1 MEQESSQSQN
11 QSQGQ
16 SQSQT
21 QKQPTKAKND
31 NSLTVQNQEQALTAP
46 ANSDTNSDTNMDN
59 DKQEPHANSEETEP
73 QKPQHKRSFDE
84 LQEDSGNYRPV
95 AQAIGNWLDN
105 ASINTLNHLN
115 EQAADIFYRKGVT
128 FTVYSDAKNI
138 ERMIPFDIIP
148 RIIAASEWQQIE
160 AGCRQRITAL
170 NAFLHDIYHDQA
182 IMKAGIVPAS
192 YVYASGSYEPWMMGI
207 TLDKPIYS
215 HISGIDLIRDETG
228 RFCVLEDNLR
238 TPSGVSYMLESR
250 NISETLLADLFS
262 QNAVLGVSGYPQRLK
277 ACLASATSKYDPQI
291 VILTP
296 GRFNSAYYEHAFL
309 AHEMNVPLV
318 HGYDLVVEDSKVYMQ
333 GIRGKLQVDIIYRRI
348 DDPYLDPLAFR
359 SDSILGVSGLMSAYR
374 AGNVVIVNAPGTGVA
389 DDKSL
394 YPFVPDMIEFYLN
407 EQPILPNITTYQCRK
422 PEELTYV
429 LDNLDKLVVKETQG
443 SGGYGMLIGPT
454 SSEQEIADY
463 RTRLLDNPSG
473 FIAQP
478 TIALSTNPTAV
489 SDGIAPRHIDLRPFI
504 LSHGDGMV
512 DIVPGGLTR
521 VAMVEGSLVVNS
533 SQGGGIKDTWV
544 IDDSHLTN
552 HLTGS
557 KDSHSITITNTENA
571 PAISVINNTDI
582 NLNNRAYA
590 DTSLVEPSSS
600 SESSPTYYSSYYD
613 RVQPIEAGYEDRVDA
628 PMILLLSTASHLIW
642 LGRYS
647 ERLYYYD
654 NIMKQLI
661 KGDLKKSQVQHL
673 IQHLGFAA
681 NSNESLKLMKAQL
694 MDDLEQQRIPNV
706 IQSIET
712 NIQEAKGV
720 IGKDTAELYNLI
732 KRLASAGTYRAAT
745 LQLHACNAA
754 MNQENATVT
763 CFWQLGRHFER
774 LERAVLLDEDAMTA
788 SLAFKHWINELPENT
803 RWRELMRLTNQM
815 IKSQRFSDF
824 SLISQEFNLILR
836 QGV

>member
-1 MEQESSQSQN
+1 MEQKSSQSQN
-11 QSQGQ
+11 QSQAQ
-16 SQSQT
+16 SQVQT
-21 QKQPTKAKND
+21 QKQSSKAKND
-31 NSLTVQNQEQALTAP
+31 NSMTVQNQEQALTAL
-46 ANSDTNSDTNMDN
+46 ADTDMGN
-59 DKQEPHANSEETEP
+59 DKQEPHAKSEETIP
-73 QKPQHKRSFDE
+73 QKPQHQQSFDE
-84 LQEDSGNYRPV
+84 LQEDSGSYRPV

-105 ASINTLNHLN
+105 TSINTLNHLN

-148 RIIAASEWQQIE
+148 RVISASEWQQIE

-192 YVYASGSYEPWMMGI
+192 YVYASGCYEPWMMGI

-262 QNAVLGVSGYPQRLK
+262 QNSILGVRDYPQRLK

-422 PEELTYV
+422 PDELQYV

-454 SSEQEIADY
+454 STKQEIADY

-478 TIALSTNPTAV
+478 TIALSTNPTAI

-504 LSHGDGMV
+504 LSHGDGTV

-544 IDDSHLTN
+544 IDDSNPTTRLKSTRLTTRAGN
-552 HLTGS
+552 S
-557 KDSHSITITNTENA
+557 NA
-571 PAISVINNTDI
+571 PTVNAVVK
-582 NLNNRAYA
+582 ACA
-590 DTSLVEPSSS
+590 DTYLADSSTASL
-600 SESSPTYYSSYYD
+600 ESSPTYSSYFD
-613 RVQPIEAGYEDRVDA
+613 RVQPIEAGYEGRDDA

-673 IQHLGFAA
+673 IQHLGFSA
-681 NSNESLKLMKAQL
+681 NSSESLKVMKAQ
-694 MDDLEQQRIPNV
+694 MMCDLEQQRIPNV

-712 NIQEAKGV
+712 NSQEAKGV

-754 MNQENATVT
+754 MAQEHATVT

-774 LERAVLLDEDAMTA
+774 LERAVLLEEDAMAA
-788 SLAFKHWINELPENT
+788 SLEFKHWINELPENT
-803 RWRELMRLTNQM
+803 RWRELIRLTNQM
-815 IKSQRFSDF
+815 IKGKRFSDF
-824 SLISQEFNLILR
+824 NLISQEFNLILR

>member
-1 MEQESSQSQN
+1 MAKD
-11 QSQGQ
+11 
-16 SQSQT
+16 T
-21 QKQPTKAKND
+21 LTK
-31 NSLTVQNQEQALTAP
+31 
-46 ANSDTNSDTNMDN
+46 DTLE
-59 DKQEPHANSEETEP
+59 KSE
-73 QKPQHKRSFDE
+73 QKPQSFDE
-84 LQEDSGNYRPV
+84 LQISKGKYRPV
-95 AQAIGNWLDN
+95 AQAVGHWLDN
-105 ASINTLNHLN
+105 INMDALNYLN
-115 EQAADIFYRKGVT
+115 EQAENIFYRKGVT

-148 RIIAASEWQQIE
+148 RIIAASEWKQIE
-160 AGCRQRITAL
+160 AGCKQRITAL

-182 IMKAGIVPAS
+182 IMKADIVPAS
-192 YVYASGSYEPWMMGI
+192 YVYASGCYEPWMMGI
-207 TLDKPIYS
+207 ELDKPIYS

-228 RFCVLEDNLR
+228 KFCVLEDNLR

-250 NISETLLADLFS
+250 NISETLLADIFTETPIMGIS
-262 QNAVLGVSGYPQRLK
+262 DYPSRLK
-277 ACLASATSKYDPQI
+277 ACLASSTSKYDPQV

-333 GIRGKLQVDIIYRRI
+333 GIRGKVQVDVIYRRI
-348 DDPYLDPLAFR
+348 DDPYIDPLAFK

-394 YPFVPDMIEFYLN
+394 YPFVPDMIKFYLN
-407 EQPILPNITTYQCRK
+407 EEPILPNIETYQCRK
-422 PEELTYV
+422 PDDLKYV

-454 SSEQEIADY
+454 STKKEIEEY
-463 RTRLLDNPSG
+463 RLRLLENPAG

-478 TIALSTNPTAV
+478 TISLSTNPTAV

-504 LSHGDGMV
+504 LSHGDGTV

-533 SQGGGIKDTWV
+533 SQGGGIKDTWI
-544 IDDSHLTN
+544 IDDSDLDNQQTDKCSP
-552 HLTGS
+552 LSSVGV
-557 KDSHSITITNTENA
+557 NA
-571 PAISVINNTDI
+571 LGHAN
-582 NLNNRAYA
+582 
-590 DTSLVEPSSS
+590 
-600 SESSPTYYSSYYD
+600 YYD
-613 RVQPIEAGYEDRVDA
+613 RVQPLETGYESLDDA

-654 NIMKQLI
+654 DVMKQLI
-661 KGDLKKSQVQHL
+661 KGDLKKSQIRHL
-673 IQHLGFAA
+673 ISHLGFAVDG
-681 NSNESLKLMKAQL
+681 EVSLTTMKAQ
-694 MDDLEQQRIPNV
+694 MMADLEQNIIPNIV
-706 IQSIET
+706 QSIED
-712 NIQEAKGV
+712 NVQEAKGV

-732 KRLASAGTYRAAT
+732 KRLSSAGTYRAAT

-754 MNQENATVT
+754 MKQENPTVT
-763 CFWQLGRHFER
+763 CFWQLGRHFEQ
-774 LERAVLLDEDAMTA
+774 LERAVLLEEDSTEI
-788 SLAFKHWINELPENT
+788 SFEFRHWINELPENT
-803 RWRELMRLTNQM
+803 RWRELIRLTNQM
-815 IKSQRFSDF
+815 IRSKKFSDF
-824 SLISQEFNLILR
+824 ALISKEFNLILR

>member
-1 MEQESSQSQN
+1 MQDSS
-11 QSQGQ
+11 G
-16 SQSQT
+16 
-21 QKQPTKAKND
+21 
-31 NSLTVQNQEQALTAP
+31 
-46 ANSDTNSDTNMDN
+46 
-59 DKQEPHANSEETEP
+59 H
-73 QKPQHKRSFDE
+73 
-84 LQEDSGNYRPV
+84 YRPIAKTV
-95 AQAIGNWLDN
+95 GSWLDN
-105 ASINTLNHLN
+105 NNINTLNHLN

-160 AGCRQRITAL
+160 AGCKQRITAL

-192 YVYASGSYEPWMMGI
+192 YVYASGCYEPWMMGI

-250 NISETLLADLFS
+250 NISETLLADLF
-262 QNAVLGVSGYPQRLK
+262 AHTPILGVSDYPQRLK

-348 DDPYLDPLAFR
+348 DDPYIDPLAFR

-394 YPFVPDMIEFYLN
+394 YPFVPDMIEFYLG
-407 EQPILPNITTYQCRK
+407 EKPILPNITTYQCRK
-422 PEELTYV
+422 PDELQYV

-454 SSEQEIADY
+454 SSKPEIEAY
-463 RTRLLDNPSG
+463 RKRLLDNPSG

-478 TIALSTNPTAV
+478 TIALSTNPTAI

-504 LSHGDGMV
+504 LSHGDGTV

-533 SQGGGIKDTWV
+533 SQGGGIKDTWI
-544 IDDSHLTN
+544 IDDSHLSTALSSHTRAAN
-552 HLTGS
+552 KPPLTL
-557 KDSHSITITNTENA
+557 DSNA
-571 PAISVINNTDI
+571 
-582 NLNNRAYA
+582 
-590 DTSLVEPSSS
+590 
-600 SESSPTYYSSYYD
+600 TYHASYYD
-613 RVQPIEAGYEDRVDA
+613 RAQPIEAGYEGRDDA
-628 PMILLLSTASHLIW
+628 PMILLLSTASHLVW

-647 ERLYYYD
+647 DRLYYYD
-654 NIMKQLI
+654 SIMKQLI

-673 IQHLGFAA
+673 VSHLGFIAD
-681 NSNESLKLMKAQL
+681 SNASLKTMKAQL
-694 MDDLEQQRIPNV
+694 IYDLEQQRIPNV

-754 MNQENATVT
+754 MDQEHSTVT

-774 LERAVLLDEDAMTA
+774 LERAVLLNNEEAMSA
-788 SLAFKHWINELPENT
+788 SLEFKHWINELPENT

-815 IKSQRFSDF
+815 IKSEKFSDF
-824 SLISQEFNLILR
+824 TRISQEFNLILR

>member
-1 MEQESSQSQN
+1 MTKPSTQSQSQSQN
-11 QSQGQ
+11 QVTKDKQ
-16 SQSQT
+16 SQSQNT
-21 QKQPTKAKND
+21 SVNEKIA
-31 NSLTVQNQEQALTAP
+31 QNNKE
-46 ANSDTNSDTNMDN
+46 
-59 DKQEPHANSEETEP
+59 
-73 QKPQHKRSFDE
+73 KPQCFDE
-84 LQEDSGNYRPV
+84 LKADNGEYRPV
-95 AQAIGNWLDN
+95 AQAVGDWLDDI
-105 ASINTLNHLN
+105 SIDGLNHLN
-115 EQAADIFYRKGVT
+115 EQAENIFYRKGVT

-148 RIIAASEWQQIE
+148 RIIAASEWQQVKK
-160 AGCRQRITAL
+160 GCQQRITAL

-182 IMKAGIVPAS
+182 IMKEGVVPAS
-192 YVYASGSYEPWMMGI
+192 YVYASGCYEPWMMGI
-207 TLDKPIYS
+207 ELDKPIYS

-250 NISETLLADLFS
+250 NISKTLLSDLF
-262 QNAVLGVSGYPQRLK
+262 AHTPVLEVSDYSKRLK
-277 ACLASATSKYDPQI
+277 ACLASSTSKYDPQI

-333 GIRGKLQVDIIYRRI
+333 GIRGKVQVDIIYRRI
-348 DDPYLDPLAFR
+348 DDPYIDPLAFNPT
-359 SDSILGVSGLMSAYR
+359 SILGVSGLMSAYR

-394 YPFVPDMIEFYLN
+394 YAFVPDMIEFYLN
-407 EQPILPNITTYQCRK
+407 EKPILPNIETYQCRK
-422 PEELTYV
+422 PDELSYV

-454 SSEQEIADY
+454 STKQEISDY
-463 RTRLLDNPSG
+463 RQRLLANPTG

-478 TIALSTNPTAV
+478 TISLSTNPTAV

-504 LSHGDGMV
+504 LSHGDGSV

-544 IDDSHLTN
+544 VDDSKLD
-552 HLTGS
+552 G
-557 KDSHSITITNTENA
+557 SHS
-571 PAISVINNTDI
+571 
-582 NLNNRAYA
+582 
-590 DTSLVEPSSS
+590 SSAS
-600 SESSPTYYSSYYD
+600 KAASSYNQEISAAGHASYHN
-613 RVQPIEAGYEDRVDA
+613 RVQPIEAGYEDLDDA
-628 PMILLLSTASHLIW
+628 PMILLLSTASYLIW

-654 NIMKQLI
+654 SIIKQLI
-661 KGDLKKSQVQHL
+661 NGDLKKSQVQHL
-673 IQHLGFAA
+673 VNHLGFDADL
-681 NSNESLKLMKAQL
+681 NDSLKAMKGQIL
-694 MDDLEQQRIPNV
+694 YDLEQKRIPSV
-706 IQSIET
+706 VSSIET
-712 NIQEAKGV
+712 NVQEAKGV

-732 KRLASAGTYRAAT
+732 KRLSSAGTYRAAT

-754 MNQENATVT
+754 MKQEHPTVT
-763 CFWQLGRHFER
+763 CFWQLGRHFEQ
-774 LERAVLLDEDAMTA
+774 LERAVLLDEDTTA
-788 SLAFKHWINELPENT
+788 VSLAFKHWINQLPENT
-803 RWRELMRLTNQM
+803 RWRELIRLTNQM
-815 IKSQRFSDF
+815 IQSKQFSDF
-824 SLISQEFNLILR
+824 KLISQEFNIILQ

>member
-1 MEQESSQSQN
+1 MNKETTQSQ
-11 QSQGQ
+11 
-16 SQSQT
+16 
-21 QKQPTKAKND
+21 A
-31 NSLTVQNQEQALTAP
+31 QNQTSTATKP
-46 ANSDTNSDTNMDN
+46 ATKTSSSNTTKVAAKS
-59 DKQEPHANSEETEP
+59 TE
-73 QKPQHKRSFDE
+73 KPQCFDE
-84 LQEDSGNYRPV
+84 LKISKDQYRPV
-95 AQAIGNWLDN
+95 AQTVGDWLDN
-105 ASINTLNHLN
+105 INSDALSHLN
-115 EQAADIFYRKGVT
+115 EQAENIFYRKGVT
-128 FTVYSDAKNI
+128 FTVYSDAENI

-160 AGCRQRITAL
+160 AGCKQRITAL

-182 IMKAGIVPAS
+182 IMKAGVVPAS
-192 YVYASGSYEPWMMGI
+192 YVYASGCYEPWMMGI
-207 TLDKPIYS
+207 ELDKPIYS
-215 HISGIDLIRDETG
+215 HISGIDLIRDESG

-250 NISETLLADLFS
+250 NISETLLSDLF
-262 QNAVLGVSGYPQRLK
+262 AHTPILDVSDYPKRLK
-277 ACLASATSKYDPQI
+277 ACLASSTSKYDPQI
-291 VILTP
+291 AILTP

-333 GIRGKLQVDIIYRRI
+333 GIRGKVQVDIIYRRI
-348 DDPYLDPLAFR
+348 DDPYIDPLAFR

-394 YPFVPDMIEFYLN
+394 YPFVPDMIEFYLG
-407 EQPILPNITTYQCRK
+407 EKPILPNIQTYQCRK
-422 PEELTYV
+422 PDELQYV

-454 SSEQEIADY
+454 STKQEIEDY
-463 RTRLLDNPSG
+463 RKRLLANPIG

-478 TIALSTNPTAV
+478 TISLSTNPTAV

-504 LSHGDGMV
+504 LSHGDGTV

-544 IDDSHLTN
+544 IDDSNLTASDN
-552 HLTGS
+552 QPTDKSNRSSL
-557 KDSHSITITNTENA
+557 DTNTNGHA
-571 PAISVINNTDI
+571 N
-582 NLNNRAYA
+582 YH
-590 DTSLVEPSSS
+590 
-600 SESSPTYYSSYYD
+600 D
-613 RVQPIEAGYEDRVDA
+613 RVQPLEAGYEDIDDA

-654 NIMKQLI
+654 DVMKQLI
-661 KGDLKKSQVQHL
+661 KGDLKKTQIQHL
-673 IQHLGFAA
+673 IGHLGFTADA
-681 NSNESLKLMKAQL
+681 NESLKTMKAQ
-694 MDDLEQQRIPNV
+694 MMTDLAQNIIPNV

-712 NIQEAKGV
+712 NVQEAKGV

-732 KRLASAGTYRAAT
+732 KRLSSAGTYRAAT
-745 LQLHACNAA
+745 LQVYACNAA
-754 MNQENATVT
+754 MAQEHATVI

-774 LERAVLLDEDAMTA
+774 LERAVLLNEDSMAA
-788 SLAFKHWINELPENT
+788 SLEFKHWINKLPENT
-803 RWRELMRLTNQM
+803 RWRELIRLTNQM
-815 IKSQRFSDF
+815 IRSKQFSDF
-824 SLISQEFNLILR
+824 TLISQEFNIILR

>member
-1 MEQESSQSQN
+1 MNKIASQSQSKDGN
-11 QSQGQ
+11 PDKEKSANQ
-16 SQSQT
+16 SQSQS
-21 QKQPTKAKND
+21 QSQSIKVPND
-31 NSLTVQNQEQALTAP
+31 NTKSSASTPTE
-46 ANSDTNSDTNMDN
+46 DTLRKDT
-59 DKQEPHANSEETEP
+59 SEKPE
-73 QKPQHKRSFDE
+73 QKPKSFDE
-84 LQEDSGNYRPV
+84 LQISKGKYRPV
-95 AQAIGNWLDN
+95 AQAVGHWLDN
-105 ASINTLNHLN
+105 INMDALNYLN
-115 EQAADIFYRKGVT
+115 EQAENIFYRKGVT

-148 RIIAASEWQQIE
+148 RIIAASEWKHIE
-160 AGCRQRITAL
+160 AGCKQRITAL

-182 IMKAGIVPAS
+182 IMKADIVPAS
-192 YVYASGSYEPWMMGI
+192 YVYASGCYEPWMMGI
-207 TLDKPIYS
+207 ELDKPIYS

-250 NISETLLADLFS
+250 NISETLLADIFS
-262 QNAVLGVSGYPQRLK
+262 DTPIMGISDYPNRLK
-277 ACLASATSKYDPQI
+277 ACLASSTSKYDPQV

-333 GIRGKLQVDIIYRRI
+333 GIRGKVQVDVIYRRI
-348 DDPYLDPLAFR
+348 DDPYIDPLAFK

-394 YPFVPDMIEFYLN
+394 YPFVPDMIKFYLN
-407 EQPILPNITTYQCRK
+407 EEPILPNIETYQCRK
-422 PEELTYV
+422 PDDLKYV

-454 SSEQEIADY
+454 STKKEIEEY
-463 RTRLLDNPSG
+463 RLRLLENPAG

-478 TIALSTNPTAV
+478 TISLSTNPTAV

-504 LSHGDGMV
+504 LSHGDGTV

-533 SQGGGIKDTWV
+533 SQGGGIKDTWI
-544 IDDSHLTN
+544 IDDSDL
-552 HLTGS
+552 
-557 KDSHSITITNTENA
+557 DSQQTDKCSPLSSVGVNA
-571 PAISVINNTDI
+571 SGHAN
-582 NLNNRAYA
+582 
-590 DTSLVEPSSS
+590 
-600 SESSPTYYSSYYD
+600 YYD
-613 RVQPIEAGYEDRVDA
+613 RVQPLETGYESLDDA

-654 NIMKQLI
+654 DVMKQLI
-661 KGDLKKSQVQHL
+661 KGDLKKSQIRHL
-673 IQHLGFAA
+673 ISHLGFAVDG
-681 NSNESLKLMKAQL
+681 EVSLTTMKAQ
-694 MDDLEQQRIPNV
+694 MMADLEQNIIPNIV
-706 IQSIET
+706 QSIED
-712 NIQEAKGV
+712 NVQEAKGV

-732 KRLASAGTYRAAT
+732 KRLSSAGTYRAAT

-754 MNQENATVT
+754 MKQENPTVT
-763 CFWQLGRHFER
+763 CFWQLGRHFEQ
-774 LERAVLLDEDAMTA
+774 LERAVLLGEDSTEI
-788 SLAFKHWINELPENT
+788 SFEFRHWINELPENT
-803 RWRELMRLTNQM
+803 RWRELIRLTNQM
-815 IKSQRFSDF
+815 IRSKKFSDF
-824 SLISQEFNLILR
+824 ALISKEFNLILR

>member
-1 MEQESSQSQN
+1 MAKD
-11 QSQGQ
+11 
-16 SQSQT
+16 T
-21 QKQPTKAKND
+21 LTK
-31 NSLTVQNQEQALTAP
+31 
-46 ANSDTNSDTNMDN
+46 DT
-59 DKQEPHANSEETEP
+59 SEKPEK
-73 QKPQHKRSFDE
+73 KPQSFDE
-84 LQEDSGNYRPV
+84 LQISKGKYRPV
-95 AQAIGNWLDN
+95 AQAVGHWLDN
-105 ASINTLNHLN
+105 INMDALNYLN
-115 EQAADIFYRKGVT
+115 EQAENIFYRKGVT

-148 RIIAASEWQQIE
+148 RIIAASEWKQIE
-160 AGCRQRITAL
+160 AGCKQRITAL

-182 IMKAGIVPAS
+182 IMKADIVPAS
-192 YVYASGSYEPWMMGI
+192 YVYASGCYEPWMMGI
-207 TLDKPIYS
+207 ELDKPIYS

-250 NISETLLADLFS
+250 NISETLLADIFS
-262 QNAVLGVSGYPQRLK
+262 DTPIMGISDYPSRLK
-277 ACLASATSKYDPQI
+277 ACLASSTSKYDPQV

-333 GIRGKLQVDIIYRRI
+333 GIRGKVQVDVIYRRI
-348 DDPYLDPLAFR
+348 DDPYIDPLAFK

-394 YPFVPDMIEFYLN
+394 YPFVPDMIKFYLN
-407 EQPILPNITTYQCRK
+407 EEPILPNIETYQCRK
-422 PEELTYV
+422 PDDLKYV

-454 SSEQEIADY
+454 STKKEIEEY
-463 RTRLLDNPSG
+463 RLRLLENPAG

-478 TIALSTNPTAV
+478 TISLSTNPTAV

-504 LSHGDGMV
+504 LSHGDGTV

-533 SQGGGIKDTWV
+533 SQGGGIKDTWI
-544 IDDSHLTN
+544 IDDSDLDNQQTDKCSP
-552 HLTGS
+552 LSSVGV
-557 KDSHSITITNTENA
+557 NA
-571 PAISVINNTDI
+571 SGHAN
-582 NLNNRAYA
+582 
-590 DTSLVEPSSS
+590 
-600 SESSPTYYSSYYD
+600 YYD
-613 RVQPIEAGYEDRVDA
+613 RVQPLETGYESLDDA

-654 NIMKQLI
+654 DVMKQLI
-661 KGDLKKSQVQHL
+661 KGDLKKSQIRHL
-673 IQHLGFAA
+673 ISHLGFAVDG
-681 NSNESLKLMKAQL
+681 EVSLTTMKAQ
-694 MDDLEQQRIPNV
+694 MMADLEQNIIPNIV
-706 IQSIET
+706 QSIED
-712 NIQEAKGV
+712 NVQEAKGV

-732 KRLASAGTYRAAT
+732 KRLSSAGTYRAAT

-754 MNQENATVT
+754 MKQENPTVT
-763 CFWQLGRHFER
+763 CFWQLGRHFEQ
-774 LERAVLLDEDAMTA
+774 LERAVLLEEDSTEI
-788 SLAFKHWINELPENT
+788 SFEFRHWINELPENT
-803 RWRELMRLTNQM
+803 RWRELIRLTNQM
-815 IKSQRFSDF
+815 IRSKKFSDF
-824 SLISQEFNLILR
+824 ALISKEFNLILR

>member
-1 MEQESSQSQN
+1 MNKTASQSQSKDGNPDKEKSAN
-11 QSQGQ
+11 QSQ
-16 SQSQT
+16 SIKATST
-21 QKQPTKAKND
+21 DTTSPVSTPIENTLTK
-31 NSLTVQNQEQALTAP
+31 
-46 ANSDTNSDTNMDN
+46 DTLE
-59 DKQEPHANSEETEP
+59 KPEK
-73 QKPQHKRSFDE
+73 KPQIFDE
-84 LQEDSGNYRPV
+84 LQISKGKYRPV
-95 AQAIGNWLDN
+95 AQAVGHWLDN
-105 ASINTLNHLN
+105 INMDALNYLN
-115 EQAADIFYRKGVT
+115 EQAENIFYRKGVT

-148 RIIAASEWQQIE
+148 RIIAASEWKQIE
-160 AGCRQRITAL
+160 AGCKQRITAL

-182 IMKAGIVPAS
+182 IMKADIVPAS
-192 YVYASGSYEPWMMGI
+192 YVYASGCYEPWMMGI
-207 TLDKPIYS
+207 ELDKPIYS

-228 RFCVLEDNLR
+228 KFCVLEDNLR

-250 NISETLLADLFS
+250 NISETLLADIFS
-262 QNAVLGVSGYPQRLK
+262 DTPIMGISDYPSRLK
-277 ACLASATSKYDPQI
+277 ACLASSTSKYDPQV

-333 GIRGKLQVDIIYRRI
+333 GIRGKVQVDVIYRRI
-348 DDPYLDPLAFR
+348 DDPYIDPLAFK

-394 YPFVPDMIEFYLN
+394 YPFVPDMIKFYLN
-407 EQPILPNITTYQCRK
+407 EEPILPNIETYQCRK
-422 PEELTYV
+422 PDDLKYV

-454 SSEQEIADY
+454 STKKEIEEY
-463 RTRLLDNPSG
+463 RLRLLENPAG

-478 TIALSTNPTAV
+478 TISLSTNPTAV

-504 LSHGDGMV
+504 LSHGDGTV

-533 SQGGGIKDTWV
+533 SQGGGIKDTWI
-544 IDDSHLTN
+544 IDDSDLDNQQTDKCSP
-552 HLTGS
+552 LS
-557 KDSHSITITNTENA
+557 SIGVNA
-571 PAISVINNTDI
+571 SGHAN
-582 NLNNRAYA
+582 
-590 DTSLVEPSSS
+590 
-600 SESSPTYYSSYYD
+600 YYD
-613 RVQPIEAGYEDRVDA
+613 RVQPLETGYESLDDA

-654 NIMKQLI
+654 DVMKQLV
-661 KGDLKKSQVQHL
+661 KGDLKKSQIRHL
-673 IQHLGFAA
+673 ISHLGFAVDG
-681 NSNESLKLMKAQL
+681 EVSLTTMKAQ
-694 MDDLEQQRIPNV
+694 MMADLEQNIIPNIV
-706 IQSIET
+706 QSIED
-712 NIQEAKGV
+712 NVQEAKGV

-732 KRLASAGTYRAAT
+732 KRLSSAGTYRAAT

-754 MNQENATVT
+754 MKQENPTVT
-763 CFWQLGRHFER
+763 CFWQLGRHFEQ
-774 LERAVLLDEDAMTA
+774 LERAVLLGEDSTEI
-788 SLAFKHWINELPENT
+788 SFEFRHWINELPENT
-803 RWRELMRLTNQM
+803 RWRELIRLTNQM
-815 IKSQRFSDF
+815 IRSKKFSDF
-824 SLISQEFNLILR
+824 ALISKEFNLILR

>member
-1 MEQESSQSQN
+1 MNKTASQSQPKDGN
-11 QSQGQ
+11 PDKEKSANQ
-16 SQSQT
+16 SQSQS
-21 QKQPTKAKND
+21 QSIKVPND
-31 NSLTVQNQEQALTAP
+31 NTKSP
-46 ANSDTNSDTNMDN
+46 ASTPIEDTLRKET
-59 DKQEPHANSEETEP
+59 SEKPE
-73 QKPQHKRSFDE
+73 QKPQSFDE
-84 LQEDSGNYRPV
+84 LQISKGKYRPV
-95 AQAIGNWLDN
+95 AQAVGHWLDN
-105 ASINTLNHLN
+105 INMDALNYLN
-115 EQAADIFYRKGVT
+115 EQAENIFYRKGVT

-148 RIIAASEWQQIE
+148 RIIAASEWKQIE
-160 AGCRQRITAL
+160 AGCKQRITAL

-182 IMKAGIVPAS
+182 IMKADIVPAS
-192 YVYASGSYEPWMMGI
+192 YVYASGCYEPWMMGI
-207 TLDKPIYS
+207 ELDKPIYS

-228 RFCVLEDNLR
+228 KFCVLEDNLR

-250 NISETLLADLFS
+250 NISETLLADIFTETPIMGIS
-262 QNAVLGVSGYPQRLK
+262 DYPTRLK
-277 ACLASATSKYDPQI
+277 ACLASSTSKYDPQV

-333 GIRGKLQVDIIYRRI
+333 GIRGKVQVDVIYRRI
-348 DDPYLDPLAFR
+348 DDPYIDPLAFK

-394 YPFVPDMIEFYLN
+394 YPFVPDMIKFYLN
-407 EQPILPNITTYQCRK
+407 EEPILPNIETYQCRK
-422 PEELTYV
+422 PDELKYV

-454 SSEQEIADY
+454 STKKEIEEY
-463 RTRLLDNPSG
+463 RLRLLENPAG

-478 TIALSTNPTAV
+478 TISLSTNPTAV

-504 LSHGDGMV
+504 LSHGDGSV

-533 SQGGGIKDTWV
+533 SQGGGIKDTWI
-544 IDDSHLTN
+544 IDDSDL
-552 HLTGS
+552 
-557 KDSHSITITNTENA
+557 DSQQTDKCSPLSSIGVNA
-571 PAISVINNTDI
+571 SGHAN
-582 NLNNRAYA
+582 
-590 DTSLVEPSSS
+590 
-600 SESSPTYYSSYYD
+600 YYD
-613 RVQPIEAGYEDRVDA
+613 RVQPLETGYESLDDA

-654 NIMKQLI
+654 DVMKQLI
-661 KGDLKKSQVQHL
+661 KGDLKKSQIRHL
-673 IQHLGFAA
+673 ISHLGFAVDG
-681 NSNESLKLMKAQL
+681 EVSLTTMKAQ
-694 MDDLEQQRIPNV
+694 MMADLEQNIIPNIV
-706 IQSIET
+706 QSIED
-712 NIQEAKGV
+712 NVQEAKGV

-732 KRLASAGTYRAAT
+732 KRLSSAGTYRAAT

-754 MNQENATVT
+754 MKQENPTVT
-763 CFWQLGRHFER
+763 CFWQLGRHFEQ
-774 LERAVLLDEDAMTA
+774 LERAVLLGEDSTEI
-788 SLAFKHWINELPENT
+788 SFEFRHWINELPENT
-803 RWRELMRLTNQM
+803 RWRELIRLTNQM
-815 IKSQRFSDF
+815 IRSKKFSDF
-824 SLISQEFNLILR
+824 ALISKEFNLILR

>member
-1 MEQESSQSQN
+1 MNKIASQSQSKDGN
-11 QSQGQ
+11 PDKEKSANQ
-16 SQSQT
+16 SQSQS
-21 QKQPTKAKND
+21 QSIKVPND
-31 NSLTVQNQEQALTAP
+31 NTKSSASTPTEDTLTK
-46 ANSDTNSDTNMDN
+46 DTLE
-59 DKQEPHANSEETEP
+59 KPEK
-73 QKPQHKRSFDE
+73 KPQSFDE
-84 LQEDSGNYRPV
+84 LQISKGKYRPV
-95 AQAIGNWLDN
+95 AQAVGHWLDN
-105 ASINTLNHLN
+105 INMDALNYLN
-115 EQAADIFYRKGVT
+115 EQAENIFYRKGVT

-148 RIIAASEWQQIE
+148 RIIAASEWKHIE
-160 AGCRQRITAL
+160 AGCKQRITAL

-182 IMKAGIVPAS
+182 IMKADIVPAS
-192 YVYASGSYEPWMMGI
+192 YVYASGCYEPWMMGI
-207 TLDKPIYS
+207 ELDKPIYS

-228 RFCVLEDNLR
+228 KFCVLEDNLR

-250 NISETLLADLFS
+250 NISETLLADIFS
-262 QNAVLGVSGYPQRLK
+262 DTPIMGISDYPNRLK
-277 ACLASATSKYDPQI
+277 ACLASSTSKYDPQV

-333 GIRGKLQVDIIYRRI
+333 GIRGKVQVDVIYRRI
-348 DDPYLDPLAFR
+348 DDPYIDPLAFK

-394 YPFVPDMIEFYLN
+394 YPFVPDMIKFYLN
-407 EQPILPNITTYQCRK
+407 EEPILPNIETYQCRK
-422 PEELTYV
+422 PDDLKYV

-454 SSEQEIADY
+454 STKKEIEEY
-463 RTRLLDNPSG
+463 RLRLLENPAG

-478 TIALSTNPTAV
+478 TISLSTNPTAV

-504 LSHGDGMV
+504 LSHGDGTV

-533 SQGGGIKDTWV
+533 SQGGGIKDTWI
-544 IDDSHLTN
+544 IDDSDL
-552 HLTGS
+552 
-557 KDSHSITITNTENA
+557 DSQQTDKCSPLSSVGVNA
-571 PAISVINNTDI
+571 SGHAN
-582 NLNNRAYA
+582 
-590 DTSLVEPSSS
+590 
-600 SESSPTYYSSYYD
+600 YYD
-613 RVQPIEAGYEDRVDA
+613 RVQPLETGYESLDDA

-654 NIMKQLI
+654 DVMKQLI
-661 KGDLKKSQVQHL
+661 KGDLKKSQIRHL
-673 IQHLGFAA
+673 ISHLGFAVDG
-681 NSNESLKLMKAQL
+681 EVSLTTMKAQ
-694 MDDLEQQRIPNV
+694 MMADLEQNIIPNIV
-706 IQSIET
+706 QSIED
-712 NIQEAKGV
+712 NVQEAKGV

-732 KRLASAGTYRAAT
+732 KRLSSAGTYRAAT

-754 MNQENATVT
+754 MKQENPTVT
-763 CFWQLGRHFER
+763 CFWQLGRHFEQ
-774 LERAVLLDEDAMTA
+774 LERAVLLGEDSTEI
-788 SLAFKHWINELPENT
+788 SFEFRHWINELPENT
-803 RWRELMRLTNQM
+803 RWRELIRLTNQM
-815 IKSQRFSDF
+815 IRSKKFSDF
-824 SLISQEFNLILR
+824 ALISKEFNLILR

>member
-1 MEQESSQSQN
+1 MNKTASQSQSKDGN
-11 QSQGQ
+11 PDKEKSANQ
-16 SQSQT
+16 SQSQSQSQSIKAT
-21 QKQPTKAKND
+21 RTDTTSPDSTMAKDTLTK
-31 NSLTVQNQEQALTAP
+31 
-46 ANSDTNSDTNMDN
+46 DTLE
-59 DKQEPHANSEETEP
+59 KSE
-73 QKPQHKRSFDE
+73 QKPQSFDE
-84 LQEDSGNYRPV
+84 LQISKGKYRPV
-95 AQAIGNWLDN
+95 AQAVGHWLDN
-105 ASINTLNHLN
+105 INMDALNYLN
-115 EQAADIFYRKGVT
+115 EQAENIFYRKGVT

-148 RIIAASEWQQIE
+148 RIIAASEWKQIE
-160 AGCRQRITAL
+160 AGCKQRITAL

-182 IMKAGIVPAS
+182 IMKADIVPAS
-192 YVYASGSYEPWMMGI
+192 YVYASGCYEPWMMGI
-207 TLDKPIYS
+207 ELDKPIYS

-228 RFCVLEDNLR
+228 KFCVLEDNLR

-250 NISETLLADLFS
+250 NISETLLADIFTETPIMGIS
-262 QNAVLGVSGYPQRLK
+262 DYPNRLK
-277 ACLASATSKYDPQI
+277 ACLASSTSKYDPQV

-333 GIRGKLQVDIIYRRI
+333 GIRGKVQVDVIYRRI
-348 DDPYLDPLAFR
+348 DDPYIDPLAFK

-394 YPFVPDMIEFYLN
+394 YPFVPDMIKFYLN
-407 EQPILPNITTYQCRK
+407 EEPILPNIETYQCRK
-422 PEELTYV
+422 PDDLKYV

-454 SSEQEIADY
+454 STKKEIEEY
-463 RTRLLDNPSG
+463 RVRLLENPAG

-478 TIALSTNPTAV
+478 TISLSTNPTAV

-504 LSHGDGMV
+504 LSHGDGTV

-533 SQGGGIKDTWV
+533 SQGGGIKDTWI
-544 IDDSHLTN
+544 IDDSDL
-552 HLTGS
+552 
-557 KDSHSITITNTENA
+557 DSQQTDKCSPLSSIGVNA
-571 PAISVINNTDI
+571 SGHAN
-582 NLNNRAYA
+582 
-590 DTSLVEPSSS
+590 
-600 SESSPTYYSSYYD
+600 YYD
-613 RVQPIEAGYEDRVDA
+613 RVQPLETGYESLDDA

-654 NIMKQLI
+654 DVMKQLI
-661 KGDLKKSQVQHL
+661 KGDLKKSQIRHL
-673 IQHLGFAA
+673 ISHLGFAVDG
-681 NSNESLKLMKAQL
+681 EVSLTTMKAQ
-694 MDDLEQQRIPNV
+694 MMADLEQNIIPNIV
-706 IQSIET
+706 QSIED
-712 NIQEAKGV
+712 NVQEAKGV

-732 KRLASAGTYRAAT
+732 KRLSSAGTYRAAT

-754 MNQENATVT
+754 MKQENPTVT
-763 CFWQLGRHFER
+763 CFWQLGRHFEQ
-774 LERAVLLDEDAMTA
+774 LERAVLLGEDSTEI
-788 SLAFKHWINELPENT
+788 SFEFRHWINELPENT
-803 RWRELMRLTNQM
+803 RWRELIRLTNQM
-815 IKSQRFSDF
+815 IRSKKFSDF
-824 SLISQEFNLILR
+824 ALIRKEFNLILR

>member
-1 MEQESSQSQN
+1 MNKTASQSQSKDGNPDKEKSAN
-11 QSQGQ
+11 QSQ
-16 SQSQT
+16 SIKATST
-21 QKQPTKAKND
+21 DTTSPVSTPIENTLTK
-31 NSLTVQNQEQALTAP
+31 
-46 ANSDTNSDTNMDN
+46 DTLE
-59 DKQEPHANSEETEP
+59 KPEK
-73 QKPQHKRSFDE
+73 KPQIFDE
-84 LQEDSGNYRPV
+84 LQISKGKYRPV
-95 AQAIGNWLDN
+95 AQAVGHWLDN
-105 ASINTLNHLN
+105 INMDALNYLN
-115 EQAADIFYRKGVT
+115 EQAENIFYRKGVT

-148 RIIAASEWQQIE
+148 RIIAASEWKQIE
-160 AGCRQRITAL
+160 AGCKQRITAL

-182 IMKAGIVPAS
+182 IMKADIVPAS
-192 YVYASGSYEPWMMGI
+192 YVYASGCYEPWMMGI
-207 TLDKPIYS
+207 ELDKPIYS

-250 NISETLLADLFS
+250 NISETLLADIFTETPIMGIS
-262 QNAVLGVSGYPQRLK
+262 DYPNRLK
-277 ACLASATSKYDPQI
+277 ACLASSTSKYDPQV

-333 GIRGKLQVDIIYRRI
+333 GIRGKVQVDVIYRRI
-348 DDPYLDPLAFR
+348 DDPYIDPLAFK

-394 YPFVPDMIEFYLN
+394 YPFVPDMIKFYLN
-407 EQPILPNITTYQCRK
+407 EEPILPNIETYQCRK
-422 PEELTYV
+422 PDDLKYV

-454 SSEQEIADY
+454 STKEEIEEY
-463 RTRLLDNPSG
+463 RVRLLENPAG

-478 TIALSTNPTAV
+478 TISLSTNPTAV

-504 LSHGDGMV
+504 LSHGDGTV

-521 VAMVEGSLVVNS
+521 VAMIEGSLVVNS
-533 SQGGGIKDTWV
+533 SQGGGIKDTWI
-544 IDDSHLTN
+544 IDDSDL
-552 HLTGS
+552 
-557 KDSHSITITNTENA
+557 DSQQTDKCSPLSSVGVNA
-571 PAISVINNTDI
+571 SGHAN
-582 NLNNRAYA
+582 
-590 DTSLVEPSSS
+590 
-600 SESSPTYYSSYYD
+600 YYD
-613 RVQPIEAGYEDRVDA
+613 RVQPLETGYESLDDA

-654 NIMKQLI
+654 DVMKQLI
-661 KGDLKKSQVQHL
+661 KGDLKKSQIRHL
-673 IQHLGFAA
+673 ISHLGFAVD
-681 NSNESLKLMKAQL
+681 SEVSLTTMKAQ
-694 MDDLEQQRIPNV
+694 MMADLEQNIIPNIV
-706 IQSIET
+706 QSIED
-712 NIQEAKGV
+712 NVQEAKGV

-732 KRLASAGTYRAAT
+732 KRLSSAGTYRAAT

-754 MNQENATVT
+754 MKQENPTVT
-763 CFWQLGRHFER
+763 CFWQLGRHFEQ
-774 LERAVLLDEDAMTA
+774 LERAVLLGEDSTEI
-788 SLAFKHWINELPENT
+788 SFEFRHWINELPENT
-803 RWRELMRLTNQM
+803 RWRELIRLTNQM
-815 IKSQRFSDF
+815 IRSKKFSDF
-824 SLISQEFNLILR
+824 ALISKEFNLILR

>member
-1 MEQESSQSQN
+1 MNKDTTQAQNKTSIASKPTTQTASSN
-11 QSQGQ
+11 
-16 SQSQT
+16 
-21 QKQPTKAKND
+21 TKKDRDATSK
-31 NSLTVQNQEQALTAP
+31 E
-46 ANSDTNSDTNMDN
+46 
-59 DKQEPHANSEETEP
+59 
-73 QKPQHKRSFDE
+73 KPQCFDE
-84 LQEDSGNYRPV
+84 LKIDKDHYRPV
-95 AQAIGNWLDN
+95 AQAVGNWLDN
-105 ASINTLNHLN
+105 INIDALNHLN
-115 EQAADIFYRKGVT
+115 EQAENIFYRKGVT
-128 FTVYSDAKNI
+128 FTVYSDAENI

-160 AGCRQRITAL
+160 AGCKQRITAL

-192 YVYASGSYEPWMMGI
+192 YVYASGCYEPWMMGI
-207 TLDKPIYS
+207 ELDKPIYS
-215 HISGIDLIRDETG
+215 HISGIDLIRDESG

-250 NISETLLADLFS
+250 NISETLLSDLFTHTPI
-262 QNAVLGVSGYPQRLK
+262 LDVSDYPKRLK
-277 ACLASATSKYDPQI
+277 ACLASSTSKYDPQI
-291 VILTP
+291 AILTP

-333 GIRGKLQVDIIYRRI
+333 GIRGKVQVDIIYRRI
-348 DDPYLDPLAFR
+348 DDPYIDPLAFR

-394 YPFVPDMIEFYLN
+394 YPFVPDMIEFYLG
-407 EQPILPNITTYQCRK
+407 EKPILPNIETYQCRK
-422 PEELTYV
+422 PDELQYV

-454 SSEQEIADY
+454 STKQEIEEY
-463 RTRLLDNPSG
+463 RKRLLANPIG

-478 TIALSTNPTAV
+478 TISLSTNPTAV

-504 LSHGDGMV
+504 LSHGDGTV

-544 IDDSHLTN
+544 IDDSNLTTSGN
-552 HLTGS
+552 QY
-557 KDSHSITITNTENA
+557 KDKS
-571 PAISVINNTDI
+571 
-582 NLNNRAYA
+582 NR
-590 DTSLVEPSSS
+590 SSS
-600 SESSPTYYSSYYD
+600 DVNNSNNNNGHTNYHD
-613 RVQPIEAGYEDRVDA
+613 RVQPLEAGYENIDDA
-628 PMILLLSTASHLIW
+628 PMILLLSTASYLIW

-654 NIMKQLI
+654 DIMKQLI
-661 KGDLKKSQVQHL
+661 KGDLEKAQVQHL
-673 IQHLGFAA
+673 INHLGFAA
-681 NSNESLKLMKAQL
+681 DASGSLKTMKAQ
-694 MDDLEQQRIPNV
+694 MMMDLENNIIPSV
-706 IQSIET
+706 VQSIET
-712 NIQEAKGV
+712 NVQEAKGV

-732 KRLASAGTYRAAT
+732 KRLSSAGTYRAAT
-745 LQLHACNAA
+745 LQLYACNAA
-754 MNQENATVT
+754 MAQEHATVI

-774 LERAVLLDEDAMTA
+774 LERAVLLNEDSMAA
-788 SLAFKHWINELPENT
+788 SLEFKHWINKLPENT
-803 RWRELMRLTNQM
+803 RWRELIRLTNQM
-815 IKSQRFSDF
+815 IKSKRFSDF
-824 SLISQEFNLILR
+824 TLISQEFNIILR

>member
-1 MEQESSQSQN
+1 MNKTASQSQSKDGNPDKEKTANQN
-11 QSQGQ
+11 QSQ
-16 SQSQT
+16 SI
-21 QKQPTKAKND
+21 KVPND
-31 NSLTVQNQEQALTAP
+31 NTKSPASTPTEDTLTKDTSEKPEQK
-46 ANSDTNSDTNMDN
+46 S
-59 DKQEPHANSEETEP
+59 Q
-73 QKPQHKRSFDE
+73 SFDE
-84 LQEDSGNYRPV
+84 LQISKGKYRPV
-95 AQAIGNWLDN
+95 AQAVGHWLDN
-105 ASINTLNHLN
+105 INMDALNYLN
-115 EQAADIFYRKGVT
+115 EQAENIFYRKGVT

-148 RIIAASEWQQIE
+148 RIIAASEWKQIE
-160 AGCRQRITAL
+160 AGCKQRITAL

-182 IMKAGIVPAS
+182 IMKADIVPAS
-192 YVYASGSYEPWMMGI
+192 YVYASGCYEPWMMGI
-207 TLDKPIYS
+207 ELDKPIYS

-250 NISETLLADLFS
+250 NISETLLADIFTETPIMGIS
-262 QNAVLGVSGYPQRLK
+262 DYPSRLK
-277 ACLASATSKYDPQI
+277 ACLASSTSKYDPQV

-333 GIRGKLQVDIIYRRI
+333 GIRGKVQVDVIYRRI
-348 DDPYLDPLAFR
+348 DDPYIDPLAFK

-394 YPFVPDMIEFYLN
+394 YPFVPDMIKFYLN
-407 EQPILPNITTYQCRK
+407 EEPILPNIETYQCRK
-422 PEELTYV
+422 PDDLKYV

-454 SSEQEIADY
+454 STKKEVEEY
-463 RTRLLDNPSG
+463 RLRLLENPAG

-478 TIALSTNPTAV
+478 TISLSTNPTAV

-504 LSHGDGMV
+504 LSHGDGTV

-533 SQGGGIKDTWV
+533 SQGGGIKDTWI
-544 IDDSHLTN
+544 IDDSDL
-552 HLTGS
+552 
-557 KDSHSITITNTENA
+557 DSQQTDKCSPLSSIGVNA
-571 PAISVINNTDI
+571 SGHAN
-582 NLNNRAYA
+582 
-590 DTSLVEPSSS
+590 
-600 SESSPTYYSSYYD
+600 YYD
-613 RVQPIEAGYEDRVDA
+613 RVQPLETGYESLDDA

-654 NIMKQLI
+654 DVMKQLI
-661 KGDLKKSQVQHL
+661 KGDLKKSQIRHL
-673 IQHLGFAA
+673 ISHLGFAVDG
-681 NSNESLKLMKAQL
+681 EVSLTTMKAQ
-694 MDDLEQQRIPNV
+694 MMADLEQNIIPNIV
-706 IQSIET
+706 QSIED
-712 NIQEAKGV
+712 NVQEAKGV

-732 KRLASAGTYRAAT
+732 KRLSSAGTYRAAT

-754 MNQENATVT
+754 MKQENPTVT
-763 CFWQLGRHFER
+763 CFWQLGRHFEQ
-774 LERAVLLDEDAMTA
+774 LERAVLLGEDSTEI
-788 SLAFKHWINELPENT
+788 SFEFRHWINELPENT
-803 RWRELMRLTNQM
+803 RWRELIRLTNQM
-815 IKSQRFSDF
+815 IRSKKFSDF
-824 SLISQEFNLILR
+824 ALISKEFNLILR

>member
-1 MEQESSQSQN
+1 MNKETTQSQ
-11 QSQGQ
+11 
-16 SQSQT
+16 
-21 QKQPTKAKND
+21 A
-31 NSLTVQNQEQALTAP
+31 QNQTSTA
-46 ANSDTNSDTNMDN
+46 S
-59 DKQEPHANSEETEP
+59 KHATKTSSSNTTKVAAKSTE
-73 QKPQHKRSFDE
+73 KPQCFDE
-84 LQEDSGNYRPV
+84 LKISKDQYRPV
-95 AQAIGNWLDN
+95 AQTVGDWLDN
-105 ASINTLNHLN
+105 INSDALSHLN
-115 EQAADIFYRKGVT
+115 EQAENIFYRKGVT
-128 FTVYSDAKNI
+128 FTVYSDAENI

-160 AGCRQRITAL
+160 AGCKQRITAL

-182 IMKAGIVPAS
+182 IMKAGVVPAS
-192 YVYASGSYEPWMMGI
+192 YVYASGCYEPWMMGI
-207 TLDKPIYS
+207 ELDKPIYS
-215 HISGIDLIRDETG
+215 HISGIDLIRDESG

-250 NISETLLADLFS
+250 NISETLLSDLF
-262 QNAVLGVSGYPQRLK
+262 AHTPILDVSDYPKRLK
-277 ACLASATSKYDPQI
+277 ACLASSTSKYDPQI
-291 VILTP
+291 AILTP

-333 GIRGKLQVDIIYRRI
+333 GIRGKVQVDIIYRRI
-348 DDPYLDPLAFR
+348 DDPYIDPLAFR

-394 YPFVPDMIEFYLN
+394 YPFVPDMIEFYLG
-407 EQPILPNITTYQCRK
+407 EKPILPNIQTYQCRK
-422 PEELTYV
+422 PDELQYV

-454 SSEQEIADY
+454 STKQEIEDY
-463 RTRLLDNPSG
+463 RKRLLANPIG

-478 TIALSTNPTAV
+478 TISLSTNPTAV
-489 SDGIAPRHIDLRPFI
+489 NDGIAPRHIDLRPFI
-504 LSHGDGMV
+504 LSHGDGTV

-544 IDDSHLTN
+544 IADSNLTASDN
-552 HLTGS
+552 QPTDKSNRSSL
-557 KDSHSITITNTENA
+557 DTNTNGHA
-571 PAISVINNTDI
+571 N
-582 NLNNRAYA
+582 YH
-590 DTSLVEPSSS
+590 
-600 SESSPTYYSSYYD
+600 D
-613 RVQPIEAGYEDRVDA
+613 RVQPLEAGYEDIDDA

-654 NIMKQLI
+654 DVMKQLI
-661 KGDLKKSQVQHL
+661 KGDLEKTQIQHL
-673 IQHLGFAA
+673 IGHLGFTADA
-681 NSNESLKLMKAQL
+681 NESLKTMKAQ
-694 MDDLEQQRIPNV
+694 MMTDLAQNIIPNV

-712 NIQEAKGV
+712 NVQEAKGV

-732 KRLASAGTYRAAT
+732 KRLSSAGTYRAAT
-745 LQLHACNAA
+745 LQLYACNAA
-754 MNQENATVT
+754 MAQEHATVI

-774 LERAVLLDEDAMTA
+774 LERAVLLNEDSMAA
-788 SLAFKHWINELPENT
+788 SLEFKHWINKLPENT
-803 RWRELMRLTNQM
+803 RWRELIRLTNQM
-815 IKSQRFSDF
+815 IRSKQFSDF
-824 SLISQEFNLILR
+824 TLISQEFNIILR

>member
-1 MEQESSQSQN
+1 MNKTASQSQSKDGNPDKEKTANQN
-11 QSQGQ
+11 QSQ
-16 SQSQT
+16 SI
-21 QKQPTKAKND
+21 KVPND
-31 NSLTVQNQEQALTAP
+31 NTKSP
-46 ANSDTNSDTNMDN
+46 AATPTEDTLIKDILE
-59 DKQEPHANSEETEP
+59 KPE
-73 QKPQHKRSFDE
+73 QKPQSFDE
-84 LQEDSGNYRPV
+84 LQISKGKYRPV
-95 AQAIGNWLDN
+95 AKAVGHWLDN
-105 ASINTLNHLN
+105 INMDALNYLN
-115 EQAADIFYRKGVT
+115 EQAENIFYRKGVT

-148 RIIAASEWQQIE
+148 RIIAASEWKQIE
-160 AGCRQRITAL
+160 AGCKQRITAL

-182 IMKAGIVPAS
+182 IMKADIVPAS
-192 YVYASGSYEPWMMGI
+192 YVYASGCYEPWMMGI
-207 TLDKPIYS
+207 ELDKPIYS

-228 RFCVLEDNLR
+228 KFCVLEDNLR

-250 NISETLLADLFS
+250 NISETLLADIFS
-262 QNAVLGVSGYPQRLK
+262 DTPIMGISDYPHRLK
-277 ACLASATSKYDPQI
+277 ACLASSTSKYDPQV

-333 GIRGKLQVDIIYRRI
+333 GIRGKVQVDVIYRRI
-348 DDPYLDPLAFR
+348 DDPYIDPLAFK

-394 YPFVPDMIEFYLN
+394 YPFVPDMIKFYLN
-407 EQPILPNITTYQCRK
+407 EEPILPNIETYQCRK
-422 PEELTYV
+422 PDDLKYV

-454 SSEQEIADY
+454 STKKEIEEY
-463 RTRLLDNPSG
+463 RLRLLENPAG

-478 TIALSTNPTAV
+478 TISLSTNPTAV

-504 LSHGDGMV
+504 LSHGDGTV

-533 SQGGGIKDTWV
+533 SQGGGIKDTWI
-544 IDDSHLTN
+544 IDDSDL
-552 HLTGS
+552 
-557 KDSHSITITNTENA
+557 DSQQTDKCSPLSSIGVNA
-571 PAISVINNTDI
+571 SGHAN
-582 NLNNRAYA
+582 
-590 DTSLVEPSSS
+590 
-600 SESSPTYYSSYYD
+600 YYD
-613 RVQPIEAGYEDRVDA
+613 RVQPLETGYESLDDA

-654 NIMKQLI
+654 DVMKQLI
-661 KGDLKKSQVQHL
+661 KGDLKKSQIRHL
-673 IQHLGFAA
+673 ISHLGFAVDG
-681 NSNESLKLMKAQL
+681 EVSLTTMKAQ
-694 MDDLEQQRIPNV
+694 MMADLEQNIIPNIV
-706 IQSIET
+706 QSIED
-712 NIQEAKGV
+712 NVQEAKGV

-732 KRLASAGTYRAAT
+732 KRLSSAGTYRAAT

-754 MNQENATVT
+754 MKQENPTVT
-763 CFWQLGRHFER
+763 CFWQLGRHFEQ
-774 LERAVLLDEDAMTA
+774 LERAVLLGEDSTEV
-788 SLAFKHWINELPENT
+788 SFEFRHWINELPENT
-803 RWRELMRLTNQM
+803 RWRELIRLTNQM
-815 IKSQRFSDF
+815 IRSKKFSDF
-824 SLISQEFNLILR
+824 ALISKEFNLILR